1 MDARGYRLTALGACV
16 LGLGVS
22 ACTQF
27 GIVHDGTSVA
37 WGTTNRGVLINA
49 TQLPTWGDGFWMPP
63 RWAARGLHYGTDELV
78 SLVASAARR
87 VEAESPGAVLGVGNL
102 SPRGGGPSRWHGSH
116 QNGRDVDLL
125 FYARDARG
133 EPLRLTEMRPFDE
146 DGTWAPRGSDDDRER
161 IFFDVERNW
170 LLVRAILESPIA
182 SVQWIFVAEH
192 LKQMLLDHAIA
203 RGERL
208 GLVLKASYILH
219 QPSNAPPHADHFHV
233 RIFCPRGDIPLG
245 CRNRGWVRWTKK
257 DAKYARSPARVARAE
272 HALREVAAAPMH
284 AVLALEGLA
293 GLQAAGPGPSSSSGR

>member
-1 MDARGYRLTALGACV
+1 MLAKMVPRRHGLSLLAVGALAAATAGCAK
-16 LGLGVS
+16 
-22 ACTQF
+22 F

-37 WGTTNRGVLINA
+37 WGTTNRGVLINGTRLA
-49 TQLPTWGDGFWMPP
+49 TEGEGFWMPP

-78 SLVASAARR
+78 SLVVHAARR
-87 VEAESPGAVLGVGNL
+87 VHAESPGARLGVGNL

-133 EPLRLTEMRPFDE
+133 QPVAMTAMVNFDE
-146 DGTWAPRGSDDDRER
+146 DGGYTPPDGDTGDRL
-161 IFFDVERNW
+161 FFDVERNW

-203 RGERL
+203 RGERF

-233 RIFCPRGDIPLG
+233 RIFCPRGDVSLG

-257 DAKYARSPARVARAE
+257 GAKYPPARASIARGEEALRDIAATPLHALLALDALAHRDVVAR
-272 HALREVAAAPMH
+272 P
-284 AVLALEGLA
+284 
-293 GLQAAGPGPSSSSGR
+293 